1 MQTQFEHEL
10 DRLKKRI
17 TKMNSLAYSQV
28 VSSLKVLTT
37 GVFDEIPV
45 IEKTEHRID
54 KLDVKIDKLCQR
66 IFALQQPVASDLRF
80 IMASLRIG
88 NELERIGDLA
98 MSIINKTEIVRE
110 RPEIIEKFKIDDIA
124 VQCESIAKK
133 TFEGYVFNDTNLI
146 EEIFIINKEIKNRC
160 QIALNEIIFE
170 MTQKSEVIVVATNLI
185 LILRYIERLADHY
198 TNITE
203 SLSFM
208 VHGDIIKHKSSHK
221 VSNNTEEEEEED
233 NNNEKS

>member
-1 MQTQFEHEL
+1 
-10 DRLKKRI
+10 
-17 TKMNSLAYSQV
+17 MNSLACNQV
-28 VSSLKVLTT
+28 TGALKVLLT
-37 GVFDEIPV
+37 GASDEIPV

-110 RPEIIEKFKIDDIA
+110 QPEIISKFGIDAIA
-124 VQCESIAKK
+124 GLSDTIARK
-133 TFEGYVFNDTNLI
+133 TFEGYVFSDVTLI
-146 EEIFIINKEIKNRC
+146 GEIFSLNEEIKEKC
-160 QIALNEIIFE
+160 QLALHEIIVE
-170 MTQKSEVIVVATNLI
+170 MTNKSEVIVVATNLI
-185 LILRYIERLADHY
+185 LILRQIERLADHC
-198 TNITE
+198 TNIAE

-208 VHGDIIKHKSSHK
+208 VNGEIVKHKPKH
-221 VSNNTEEEEEED
+221 ND
-233 NNNEKS
+233 HEKDSDS